1 MEYNQVAN
9 YTYLSKPV
17 NIAVGKKAPKVYL
30 GEVVAAIETGQDSA
44 YTTMKTM
51 DELYANLDE
60 NCIPREI
67 VNMDVS
73 DYHTFLEA
81 RRKLMAQ
88 KVKAYF
94 NSL

>member
-1 MEYNQVAN
+1 MSSSNSQKAPGLFELMREDAQVA
-9 YTYLSKPV
+9 LV
-17 NIAVGKKAPKVYL
+17 
-30 GEVVAAIETGQDSA
+30 
-44 YTTMKTM
+44 KTM